1 MAVEILPVRRA
12 DLDTITAFLKK
23 DWPEYVAPAAGEHVH
38 VGNWWAGRD
47 DYGLKLVVDGELAG
61 FLGASYSR
69 RPVDGVEERFC
80 AIAPWFVKEQHRTH
94 SLPMLFKLLAD
105 KNLTYVNLTPTRE
118 MFRLFSGLR
127 FVKLDE
133 AKLLIAPLFSL
144 PGLRPWRGRLVTRPD
159 EIRTVLKGDDLEVF
173 ENHVD
178 SRCCHVAVV
187 AGDSVAYVA
196 AGRRM
201 LRRNLPFAEL
211 LHVSNAA
218 LLAPQLERLVW
229 LMCRRLRAV
238 AVAAD
243 ERLLAGAQVR
253 AIRYRLNAPPLFKSS
268 RLPREKIDNMWSEL
282 VL

>member
-23 DWPEYVAPAAGEHVH
+23 DWPEYIAPAPGEHVH

-61 FLGASYSR
+61 FLGASYSL

-80 AIAPWFVKEQHRTH
+80 AIAPWFVKEEHRTH
-94 SLPMLFKLLAD
+94 SLPMLFRLLAD

-133 AKLLIAPLFSL
+133 AKLLIPPLLNLS
-144 PGLRPWRGRLVTRPD
+144 GLRPWRGRLVTRPD
-159 EIRTVLKGDDLEVF
+159 EIRAALTGDDLKVF

-178 SRCCHVAVV
+178 TRCCHAAVV
-187 AGDSVAYVA
+187 DGDRVAYVA

-201 LRRNLPFAEL
+201 LRKNLPFAEL
-211 LHVSNAA
+211 LHVGNAA
-218 LLAPQLERLVW
+218 VLAPQFERLVW

-238 AVAAD
+238 AVAGD
-243 ERLLAGAQVR
+243 ERLLAGAAVR

-268 RLPREKIDNMWSEL
+268 RLPRERIDNMWSEL